1 MTEEKNKR
9 LSPLIKFLI
18 AFALIVIIALGVTG
32 LNYYLRYM
40 GKSVTDNEK
49 YLYIKTGSTFDDVYA
64 TIREKEIVKDSI
76 VFLWV
81 AQNMDYPLAVKPG
94 KYRLKEGMSNRVL
107 INMLKSG
114 NQEEVSL
121 SFRGYR
127 LQQDF
132 AAYIGTQLEADSAS
146 LLKLLDSTAFISKYG
161 FDKNNVYGMFIP
173 NTYKMYW
180 NVSADTFFKRM
191 YDEYQKFWTPER
203 LKKAKEV
210 GLTPAQVST
219 LAAIVDAEALHDQ
232 EMPIIAGLYL
242 NRYRRG
248 IKLQADP
255 TVIYANNDF
264 TIRRVL
270 NRHLTNQSPYN
281 TYMYAGLPPGP
292 IMMPSINAIDAVLN
306 YQKHNFIY
314 MCAKEDFS
322 GYHNFAVT
330 VAEHQAN
337 ARRFQQAL
345 DVRNIK
351 K

>member
-1 MTEEKNKR
+1 MTEEKKKG
-9 LSPLIKFLI
+9 LSPFSKFLI
-18 AFALIVIIALGVTG
+18 AFALIVVVILGITAF
-32 LNYYLRYM
+32 NYYLRYM

-49 YLYIKTGSTFDDVYA
+49 YLYIRTGSSFDDVYA

-94 KYRLKEGMSNRVL
+94 KYRLEEGMSNRVL
-107 INMLKSG
+107 INMLKAG
-114 NQEEVSL
+114 NQEEVSMR
-121 SFRGYR
+121 FRGLR
-127 LQQDF
+127 LKENF
-132 AAYIGTQLEADSAS
+132 AAYVSTQIEPDSAT
-146 LLKLLDSTAFISKYG
+146 LINLLDSTQFISKYG
-161 FDKNNVYGMFIP
+161 FNKDNVYTMFIP
-173 NTYKMYW
+173 NTYNMYW
-180 NVSADTFFKRM
+180 NISAESFFKRM
-191 YDEYQKFWTPER
+191 YDEYQKFWNADRTA
-203 LKKAKEV
+203 KAKALN
-210 GLTPAQVST
+210 LTPIQVSI

-232 EMPIIAGLYL
+232 EMPTIAGLYL
-242 NRYRRG
+242 NRYRKG
-248 IKLQADP
+248 IRLQADP

-270 NRHLTNQSPYN
+270 NRHLTKDSPYN
-281 TYMYAGLPPGP
+281 TYVYAGLPPGP

-306 YQKHNFIY
+306 YEKHNYIY

-345 DVRNIK
+345 NERNIK
-351 K
+351 R

>member
-18 AFALIVIIALGVTG
+18 AFALIIIIALGITG

-64 TIREKEIVKDSI
+64 TIREKDIVKDSI

-81 AQNMDYPLAVKPG
+81 AQNMDYPRAVKPG
-94 KYRLKEGMSNRVL
+94 KYRLKDGMSNRVL

-127 LQQDF
+127 LKEDF
-132 AAYIGTQLEADSAS
+132 AAYVGTQLEADSAS
-146 LLKLLDSTAFISKYG
+146 LLGLLDSAAFVSKYG
-161 FDKNNVYGMFIP
+161 FDKDNVYAMFIP

-180 NVSADTFFKRM
+180 NVSADKFFKRM
-191 YDEYQKFWTPER
+191 YSEYQKFWTPER

-210 GLTPAQVST
+210 GLTPTQVST

-232 EMPIIAGLYL
+232 EMPTIAGLYL

-270 NRHLTNQSPYN
+270 NRHLIKQSPYN

-345 DVRNIK
+345 DAHNIK